1 MIECCQSLQ
10 PFWRKHSKQPWSKF
24 ASTLRRRNF
33 KRRFHSE
40 NTKLEEL
47 KNATIA
53 GYSGSEFEENC
64 SENHVIDIIIVT
76 TSFSKSFVV
85 KAFSWTQKRK
95 TDVFK
100 FLRFEEQ
107 FWKPPFSW
115 RISVDA
121 RPNRTSKAA
130 FTYSSSVAWTLPN
143 IQALKGTTNVISLD

>member
-24 ASTLRRRNF
+24 ASTLRRKNF
-33 KRRFHSE
+33 NRRFHSE
-40 NTKLEEL
+40 NTKPEEL

-64 SENHVIDIIIVT
+64 SENHVIEIIIVT

-85 KAFSWTQKRK
+85 KAFSSTQKRK
-95 TDVFK
+95 TNVFK

-107 FWKPPFSW
+107 FWKAAFSW
-115 RISVDA
+115 RISVDG
-121 RPNRTSKAA
+121 RPNRRNKAA
-130 FTYSSSVAWTLPN
+130 FSWRISVDGRPN
-143 IQALKGTTNVISLD
+143 RRNKAAF